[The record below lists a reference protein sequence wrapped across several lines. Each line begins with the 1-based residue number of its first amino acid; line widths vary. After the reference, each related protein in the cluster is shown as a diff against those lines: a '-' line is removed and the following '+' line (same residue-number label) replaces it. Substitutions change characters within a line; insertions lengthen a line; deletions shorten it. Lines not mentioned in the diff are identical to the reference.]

1 MKRGWEGDYKG
12 SIVEMAAPWRRSSD
26 VDKGWHDTM
35 RKQHSELKCNITT
48 IGGGTG
54 TFNVLS
60 GLGKNRRLNLAAIVT
75 VADSGGST
83 GELRDEFGILP
94 PGDARRAIVALAEDT
109 EVVRRLFEYRFKE
122 GRRIAGHTV
131 GNLLLTALT
140 DIMGDFERG
149 IEELSEMFNV
159 HGKVI
164 PVTLDNVSLGVT
176 LENGEQILGEA
187 DIDVPKHDGSIPIRD
202 AFLLGGGRLNPRA
215 KEAIEN
221 SDYVIVGPGDLYTSI
236 VPNLL
241 CEGMVE
247 VLRNSAAK
255 IIYVCNI
262 MTKHGE
268 TDSFTVEDF
277 VRVLEQYL
285 GEGAIDYLLVNNG
298 ELRSSLV
305 KKYEEEGKIPVRLRD
320 RQLLMRKGIK
330 IVERD
335 FTSETDYIR
344 HDPHKL
350 SRTIEDFASGW
361 IR

>member
-1 MKRGWEGDYKG
+1 M
-12 SIVEMAAPWRRSSD
+12 
-26 VDKGWHDTM
+26 
-35 RKQHSELKCNITT
+35 KCNITT

-60 GLGKNRRLNLAAIVT
+60 GLGKHKDLNLAAIVT

-94 PGDARRAIVALAEDT
+94 PGDVRRAIVALAEDT

-122 GRRIAGHTV
+122 GRSIAGHTV

-149 IEELSEMFNV
+149 IEELSEMFDV

-176 LENGEQILGEA
+176 LENGDRIVGEA
-187 DIDVPKHDGSIPIRD
+187 DIDIPRHNPDIPIRD
-202 AFLLGGGRLNPRA
+202 AFLLGGGHLNPRA

-221 SDYVIVGPGDLYTSI
+221 SDYVIIGPGDLYTSI
-236 VPNLL
+236 IPNLL
-241 CEGMVE
+241 CRGMGE
-247 VLRNSAAK
+247 AIRSTGAR

-262 MTKHGE
+262 MTKRGE
-268 TDSFTVEDF
+268 TDGFAVEDF
-277 VRVLEQYL
+277 VRVLEQYI
-285 GEGAIDYLLVNNG
+285 GKDAIDYVLVNNG
-298 ELRSSLV
+298 ELRPDLLM
-305 KKYEEEGKIPVRLRD
+305 KYQAEGKAPVRFRD
-320 RQLLMRKGIK
+320 RDFIMNKGIK
-330 IVERD
+330 LVERD

-344 HDPHKL
+344 HNPRKL
-350 SRTIEDFASGW
+350 AQTVEDFASGW
-361 IR
+361 IK

>member
-1 MKRGWEGDYKG
+1 M
-12 SIVEMAAPWRRSSD
+12 
-26 VDKGWHDTM
+26 T
-35 RKQHSELKCNITT
+35 CNITT

-60 GLGKNRRLNLAAIVT
+60 GLGKNKQLNLAAIVT

-94 PGDARRAIVALAEDT
+94 PGDVRRAIVALAEDT

-122 GRRIAGHTV
+122 GRSIAGHTV
-131 GNLLLTALT
+131 GNLLLTALS

-164 PVTLDNVSLGVT
+164 PVTLDNVHLGVT
-176 LENGEQILGEA
+176 LENGEQIVGET
-187 DIDVPKHDGSIPIRD
+187 DIDIPKHDASIPIRD

-241 CEGMVE
+241 CQGMVE
-247 VLRNSAAK
+247 SLRTAGAK
-255 IIYVCNI
+255 IIYVCNV

-268 TDSFTVEDF
+268 TDGFAVEDF
-277 VRVLEQYL
+277 VRVIEHYL
-285 GEGAIDYLLVNNG
+285 GEGRIDFVLVNNG
-298 ELRSSLV
+298 ELRSDLL
-305 KKYEEEGKIPVRLRD
+305 KKYEAEGKAPVRLRD
-320 RQLLMRKGIK
+320 RSVLQGKGIK

-344 HDPHKL
+344 HDPRKL
-350 SRTIEDFASGW
+350 ARTVEDFASGW
-361 IR
+361 IK

>member
-1 MKRGWEGDYKG
+1 M
-12 SIVEMAAPWRRSSD
+12 M
-26 VDKGWHDTM
+26 
-35 RKQHSELKCNITT
+35 KCNITT

-60 GLGKNRRLNLAAIVT
+60 GLGKNKRLNLAAIVT

-94 PGDARRAIVALAEDT
+94 PGDVRRAIVALSEDT

-122 GRRIAGHTV
+122 GRSIAGHTV
-131 GNLLLTALT
+131 GNLLLTALS

-176 LENGEQILGEA
+176 LENGDQIVGET
-187 DIDVPKHDGSIPIRD
+187 DIDIPKHDATIPIKD
-202 AFLLGGGRLNPRA
+202 AFLLGGGCLNPRA

-221 SDYVIVGPGDLYTSI
+221 SDYVIIGPGDLYTSI

-241 CEGMVE
+241 CTGMVDAI
-247 VLRNSAAK
+247 RNAKAK
-255 IIYVCNI
+255 IIYVCNV

-268 TDSFTVEDF
+268 TDGFFVEDF
-277 VRVLEQYL
+277 VRVLEQYI
-285 GEGAIDYLLVNNG
+285 GAGRIDYVLVNTG
-298 ELRSSLV
+298 ELRADLLM
-305 KKYEEEGKIPVRLRD
+305 KYAAEGKAPVRLRD
-320 RQLLMRKGIK
+320 RQAFVNKGIK
-330 IVERD
+330 LVERD
-335 FTSETDYIR
+335 FSSATDYIR
-344 HDPHKL
+344 HDPRKL
-350 SRTIEDFASGW
+350 ARTVEDFASGW
-361 IR
+361 VK

>member
-1 MKRGWEGDYKG
+1 
-12 SIVEMAAPWRRSSD
+12 
-26 VDKGWHDTM
+26 M

-176 LENGEQILGEA
+176 LENGERILGET
-187 DIDVPKHDGSIPIRD
+187 DIDVPKHDASIPIRD

-221 SDYVIVGPGDLYTSI
+221 SDYVIIGPGDLYTSI

-241 CEGMVE
+241 CKGMVDA
-247 VLRNSAAK
+247 LRNSAAK

-268 TDSFTVEDF
+268 TDGFAVEDF
-277 VRVLEQYL
+277 VGVLEQYL

-320 RQLLMRKGIK
+320 RQSLVQKGIK

>member
-1 MKRGWEGDYKG
+1 
-12 SIVEMAAPWRRSSD
+12 
-26 VDKGWHDTM
+26 M
-35 RKQHSELKCNITT
+35 RQEHSEVKCNITT

-94 PGDARRAIVALAEDT
+94 PGDVRRAIVALAEDT

-122 GRRIAGHTV
+122 GKRIAGHTI

-149 IEELSEMFNV
+149 IEELSDMFDV

-176 LENGEQILGEA
+176 LENGAQILGEG
-187 DIDVPKHDGSIPIRD
+187 DIDVPKHDPSIPIRD

-236 VPNLL
+236 IPNLL
-241 CEGMVE
+241 CKGMVE
-247 VLRNSAAK
+247 AIRSSSAK

-268 TDSFTVEDF
+268 TDGFAVEDF

-285 GEGAIDYLLVNNG
+285 GEGTIDYLLVNNG
-298 ELRSSLV
+298 ELRSSLLR
-305 KKYEEEGKIPVRLRD
+305 KYEEENKIPVRLRN
-320 RQLLMRKGIK
+320 RELLVQKGIK
-330 IVERD
+330 VVERD

-361 IR
+361 IK

>member
-1 MKRGWEGDYKG
+1 
-12 SIVEMAAPWRRSSD
+12 
-26 VDKGWHDTM
+26 M

-176 LENGEQILGEA
+176 LENGEKILGET
-187 DIDVPKHDGSIPIRD
+187 DIDVPKHDASIPIRD
-202 AFLLGGGRLNPRA
+202 AFLLGGGCLNPRA

-221 SDYVIVGPGDLYTSI
+221 SDYVIIGPGDLYTSI

-241 CEGMVE
+241 CKGMVDA
-247 VLRNSAAK
+247 LRNSAAK

-268 TDSFTVEDF
+268 TDGFAVEDF

-320 RQLLMRKGIK
+320 RQSLIQKGIK

-344 HDPHKL
+344 YDPHKL

>member
-1 MKRGWEGDYKG
+1 M
-12 SIVEMAAPWRRSSD
+12 
-26 VDKGWHDTM
+26 T
-35 RKQHSELKCNITT
+35 CNITT

-60 GLGKNRRLNLAAIVT
+60 GLGKNKQLNLAAIVT

-94 PGDARRAIVALAEDT
+94 PGDVRRAIVALAEDT

-122 GRRIAGHTV
+122 GRSIAGHTV
-131 GNLLLTALT
+131 GNLLLTALS

-164 PVTLDNVSLGVT
+164 PVTLDNVHLGVT
-176 LENGEQILGEA
+176 LENGDQIVGET
-187 DIDVPKHDGSIPIRD
+187 DIDIPKHDASIPIRD
-202 AFLLGGGRLNPRA
+202 AFLLGGGCLNPRA

-241 CEGMVE
+241 CQNMVE
-247 VLRNSAAK
+247 TLRNADAK
-255 IIYVCNI
+255 IIYVCNV

-268 TDSFTVEDF
+268 TDGFAVEDF
-277 VRVLEQYL
+277 VRVIEHYL
-285 GEGAIDYLLVNNG
+285 GEGRIDFVLVNNG
-298 ELRSSLV
+298 ELRSDLL
-305 KKYEEEGKIPVRLRD
+305 KKYEAEGKAPVRLRD
-320 RQLLMRKGIK
+320 RSVLQGKGIK

-344 HDPHKL
+344 HDPRKL
-350 SRTIEDFASGW
+350 ARTVEDFASGW
-361 IR
+361 IK

>member
-1 MKRGWEGDYKG
+1 
-12 SIVEMAAPWRRSSD
+12 
-26 VDKGWHDTM
+26 M
-35 RKQHSELKCNITT
+35 RQEHSEVKCNITT

-60 GLGKNRRLNLAAIVT
+60 GLGKNRRLNLTAIVT

-94 PGDARRAIVALAEDT
+94 PGDVRRAIVALAEDT

-122 GRRIAGHTV
+122 GKRIAGHTI

-149 IEELSEMFNV
+149 IEELSDMFDV

-176 LENGEQILGEA
+176 LENGAQILGEG
-187 DIDVPKHDGSIPIRD
+187 DIDVPKHDPSIPIRD

-236 VPNLL
+236 SPNLL
-241 CEGMVE
+241 CKGMVE
-247 VLRNSAAK
+247 AIRSSSAK

-268 TDSFTVEDF
+268 TDGFAVEDF

-285 GEGAIDYLLVNNG
+285 GEGTIDYLLVNNG
-298 ELRSSLV
+298 ELRSSLLR
-305 KKYEEEGKIPVRLRD
+305 KYEEENKIPVRLRN
-320 RQLLMRKGIK
+320 RELLVQKGIK
-330 IVERD
+330 VVERD

-361 IR
+361 IK

>member
-1 MKRGWEGDYKG
+1 M
-12 SIVEMAAPWRRSSD
+12 
-26 VDKGWHDTM
+26 
-35 RKQHSELKCNITT
+35 KCNITT
-48 IGGGTG
+48 ICGGTG

-60 GLGKNRRLNLAAIVT
+60 GLSKRRNLNLAAIVT

-94 PGDARRAIVALAEDT
+94 PGDVRRAIVALADDA

-122 GRRIAGHTV
+122 GRRIAGHTI

-149 IEELSEMFNV
+149 IAELSDIFGV

-176 LENGEQILGEA
+176 LENGDRIVGEA
-187 DIDVPKHDGSIPIRD
+187 NIDIPKHDATIPIRD

-221 SDYVIVGPGDLYTSI
+221 SDYVIIGPGDLYTSL

-241 CEGMVE
+241 CAGMADA
-247 VLRNSAAK
+247 LRATRAK

-268 TDSFTVEDF
+268 TDGFLVEDF
-277 VRVLEQYL
+277 VGVLERYI
-285 GEGAIDYLLVNNG
+285 GEGTVDCVLVNNG
-298 ELRSSLV
+298 ELRADLLE
-305 KKYEEEGKIPVRLRD
+305 KYRAEGKVPVRLHD
-320 RQLLMRKGIK
+320 REALTRKGIK
-330 IVERD
+330 LVKRD
-335 FTSETDYIR
+335 LTNETDYIR
-344 HDPHKL
+344 HNPVKL
-350 SRTIEDFASGW
+350 AKTVEDFASGW
-361 IR
+361 IK